1 MCFVEGFM
9 KMGNYTRP
17 GQALQRNKFSVY
29 FKIMNPSDLLE
40 QIQQRSPHLPSS
52 LLQDFLAQMDPDY
65 FDQFP
70 LETILQHLEL
80 THQLTF
86 ETPCAVTIHTSSP
99 QQYHIHLVANDYF
112 SEFATFCGVLAS
124 FGLDIRE
131 AAIFTSRETTASSP
145 RPLPT
150 TKHLSSWNRLPH
162 RRPSRGLSRKIA
174 VDVFHVQALK
184 GYSFRPSVQQDFRET
199 LISLLRLLQKNHVRQ
214 ARRQVNRRLV
224 ENLGKAQRRTG
235 DVLHPVRITFSN
247 TPSSPDTVLDIRSTD
262 TPAFLYAFANALAMR
277 GIYLVKAKI
286 EVKDQQVLNRLYVRG
301 RQGGKLQSQSEQQE
315 LRTAAALLKEFTY
328 YLSWA
333 PDPGKALDHF
343 DQFLDQLLEQPQKAS
358 TLSTLTQASTLE
370 HLAQLFG
377 SSDYLWEDLLRRQHD
392 NLLPMMRHYQKGPL
406 VRSKAVLNKTIQK
419 SLQQAKTISQ
429 KKQTLNQCKDEEL
442 FRIDMRHLLENS
454 SLPDFSHALTNLA
467 DVILGQ
473 ALEQSY
479 RAISPKASRTTMPPM
494 AIFGLGKLGGGELG
508 YASDIEILFVYEAL
522 QGSGKGKS
530 FKTLADFYERW
541 AQEFLQWIE
550 AKQEGIFHV
559 DTRLRPH
566 GDKGTLANS
575 LEEIQQ
581 YYKMQ
586 GAAAPFE
593 RQAFIKLRFVAGR
606 RALGKAVEAHRNRFV
621 YGPEP
626 WDLPTALHLR
636 QRQMTELVQP
646 GTTHVKYGPGGLL
659 DVEYMVQYLQLIH
672 GHHYPSLRTPN
683 TLEAIEQLC
692 HESIITLAERE
703 TLQDDYL
710 FLRQL
715 IDGLRIVRGNAK
727 DLVLPPSGSD
737 EMVFLARRLGMG
749 STDWQKSAGAF
760 EQATLE
766 RMAKIHERFLH
777 QFSQKNA

>member
-1 MCFVEGFM
+1 
-9 KMGNYTRP
+9 
-17 GQALQRNKFSVY
+17 
-29 FKIMNPSDLLE
+29 MNPSALLE
-40 QIQQRSPHLPSS
+40 QIQQRSPHLSAQ
-52 LLQDFLAQMDPDY
+52 LVHDFLSQMDPDY
-65 FDQFP
+65 FQESP
-70 LETILQHLEL
+70 LDTVLQHLEL
-80 THQLTF
+80 TAQLTF
-86 ETPCAVTIHTSSP
+86 ESPCWVEIKTLSSR
-99 QQYHIHLVANDYF
+99 QYDIHLVAYDYF
-112 SEFATFCGVLAS
+112 SEFATFCGMLAS

-131 AAIFTSRETTASSP
+131 AAIFTSQEIASEPKP
-145 RPLPT
+145 RTQASKKINPWKHASLKRPT
-150 TKHLSSWNRLPH
+150 
-162 RRPSRGLSRKIA
+162 GGISRKIV
-174 VDVFHVQALK
+174 VDVFRVQALK
-184 GYSFRPSVQQDFRET
+184 GFSFDSPAQQEFQQNLT
-199 LISLLRLLQKNHVRQ
+199 SLLRLLQKNHVRQ
-214 ARRQVNRRLV
+214 ARRLVNRRLI
-224 ENLGKAQRRTG
+224 ENLGKTQKKTG
-235 DVLHPVRITFSN
+235 DILHPVHITFSN
-247 TPSSPDTVLDIRSTD
+247 PPSSPDTVLDIRSTD

-286 EVKDQQVLNRLYVRG
+286 EVKDHQVFNRLYVRG
-301 RQGGKLQSQSEQQE
+301 RQGRKLQSQSEQQE

-392 NLLPMMRHYQKGPL
+392 NLLPMMRQYQKGPL
-406 VRSKAVLNKTIQK
+406 VRSKGVLTKSIEKKLQQTKTIPQRKQK
-419 SLQQAKTISQ
+419 
-429 KKQTLNQCKDEEL
+429 LNQFKDEEL
-442 FRIDMRHLLENS
+442 FRIDMRHLLETS

-479 RAISPKASRTTMPPM
+479 RAIKPKASRLAPPPM

-508 YASDIEILFVYEAL
+508 YASDIEILFVYENPTPWNKQNA
-522 QGSGKGKS
+522 SKVP
-530 FKTLADFYERW
+530 TDFYEHW

-559 DTRLRPH
+559 DTRLRPY

-575 LEEIQQ
+575 REEIQQ
-581 YYKMQ
+581 YYQ
-586 GAAAPFE
+586 TSGEAAPFE
-593 RQAFIKLRFVAGR
+593 RQAFIKLRFVAGNR
-606 RALGKAVEAHRNRFV
+606 GLGKTIETHRDHFS
-621 YGPEP
+621 YGSEP
-626 WDLPTALHLR
+626 WDLKTALHLR
-636 QRQMTELVQP
+636 HRQMTELVLP

-672 GHHYPSLRTPN
+672 GHHHPSLHTPN

-692 HESIITLAERE
+692 HASLLSLSERE
-703 TLQDDYL
+703 ALHEDYL

-715 IDGLRIVRGNAK
+715 IDALRIVRGNAK

-749 STDWQKSAGAF
+749 STDWQKSAHAF

-766 RMAKIHERFLH
+766 RMANIHERFLKR
-777 QFSQKNA
+777 FRTNSK